1 MDDEG
6 FLECTQALPDDWDAD
21 SDGEPHEQPE
31 LVAWLLVGDT
41 KYEVYEGETK
51 IGRDSASCAIVLSQK
66 VLSKEHAALEVTSG
80 VHTLVDLGSMNKTR
94 IGKMALKPHV
104 RYALQGGESIR
115 FGDVLAKYIIK
126 PKAPCEDS
134 GSETGSESMLQLEDP
149 EDRTSP
155 VLTHELPGL
164 DTSNQATSEPGCSK
178 NSPEHTLNESAF
190 VPETQEDKKRLS
202 GIEFSPSGFHK
213 TFIPESPSTSQST
226 PLQGRKASSIS
237 ETPGSVSVLKDVTSD
252 NDSFFFESSQPTNKA
267 LKEKLNKT
275 TENKG
280 EVDYN
285 SDASTDLD
293 EDIATQLFDD
303 SVDDVTS
310 TAKKS
315 YTAKKDKDDE
325 DLCFQPTQ
333 LFTGTDHQTSKDN
346 ADDTQDVLDAFD
358 DNIEKQSLST
368 SRDEDD
374 DYVPTQLFFDDE
386 SDSVFK
392 KPATLAPKSKKRISG
407 NQRAS
412 KVDDDLFEEYLLAP
426 TQPYGECSKSKQTVP
441 DEDDV
446 YDVPTQL
453 FSNDKVGENNNIK
466 DREDMK
472 NSASDR
478 DNDVNNMSSQPT
490 KLFSRGKVSADVLK
504 NYGNSNKIADRDSS
518 NNNDNILDQPTQP
531 FMDEKDKV
539 NDFFDAPTQV
549 FEEESLD
556 SKEKPGSSLV
566 EENSKTRL
574 EIMKTTVHCSDK
586 DETPKEKLAGDEENV
601 DEEDLLPT
609 QLFDATKSSKESPL
623 LADSDDDDDLLATQ
637 LFDPSEKSVKVSR
650 SNDEDGKKSR
660 IINAVFQTPSKGN
673 DVNDEEL
680 TPTQIFNPRKS
691 AAKTPKRLVDND
703 DGLPP
708 TQVFEGHYA
717 SKKTIESVDDD
728 KFAPAQYFNC
738 SESALKTPKSMLNDS
753 LPPTQLY
760 STVSMVDNT
769 EEAATSHE
777 LPATQLYSD
786 CNLSSD
792 SPKPLLNRAGAKPF
806 TTEEKTCRSS
816 VDLDDGGHLPTQPF
830 ADSNGNLSMNMES
843 TDKTSLPSKDDI
855 ITEAPTQP
863 YINVSSVESSCTQK
877 DLNMTESVKLQATE
891 KGHMENIDEDATQ
904 DISFDGFIGVD
915 NTRVLEQSL
924 GKMKERKDIAWD
936 HASDADSVASETLLN
951 DDTLKDEDTTTN
963 SKLELTKVEESNLIA
978 CDENNKKELS
988 NIENYHSDE
997 STDVEDELSAVK
1009 NLNEVGG
1016 QCSSV
1021 KLTHDGGILTE
1032 DSSHAGKLSVEKT
1045 ESSSTAKLVDDIES
1059 NMNIQN
1065 ISSKQS
1071 ITVTS
1076 TLQEEVMQNSNET
1089 EEMLALDVCLLDSQD
1104 ETQVNESSVFKG
1116 ISNVDVKS
1124 ERSKET
1130 SFPLSS
1136 DSDSEEDSFN
1146 VSQKIFD
1153 LTPNEKVN
1161 TQSSASTEEEAG
1173 SVAALSKAKR
1183 KFASS
1188 KEGRNIHN
1196 YSDIEESP
1204 NKKRCNRAAKKNEKK
1219 PEKQRITR
1227 SKLNTRKIAGISV
1240 LENKTCPIDDKRLPD
1255 KQQCSNMQITAD
1267 TSGSDN
1273 DADKTLK
1280 ISCRKTRK
1288 RTQGSLEL
1296 LANNSKRDESR
1307 CKSPKLEAPEMEL
1320 DHKSSKR
1327 LKSCDLEKNYT
1338 AEVPSGKLPT
1348 LSPEKNVKQEEKFG
1362 RQRQVSE
1369 CATMQSNSS
1378 TDTCREVT
1386 VDDVHEAQQSNTSCR
1401 YSISNNQNNQQLAS
1415 KAERRNTRRRT
1426 VNPVPETQ
1434 KELSSEKQRPENK
1447 TDKRIESN
1455 REISQEQKEISGV
1468 RRSRGRKS
1476 RVMPS
1481 EAEIQN
1487 NKEDFS
1493 EGNIHIRSSEKAE
1506 CASGKPTVL
1515 QNKVGP
1521 IKKVEGSSTKH
1532 NSQSEYRAKKPVVS
1546 ASSVAGSDILNSNRN
1561 VDKVDLEL
1569 KDEQINTTKTRS
1581 SLLVSKESLERTLTL
1596 TEDKMMDEKSD
1607 SAYECHA
1614 NKIATRGRKKCEPET
1629 TRMSKSAL
1637 KEAGPSNEDENKAAS
1652 ENLSKVRTS
1661 KRARRGPNRFSPD
1674 PDSQKSLCEENE
1686 MLKGTNSG
1694 YQNSEDERNREMV
1707 VGNNENEDSKTSEG
1721 FSLPTLRRG
1730 GRTKK
1735 SKNGIDNN
1743 VKIVKENV
1751 IEQPRNHSEIRRGR
1765 ASIATSQP
1773 SSAKSYPKTRSRFSV
1788 IPGSIGN
1795 TRKQEGNTK
1804 SKGLQIEDKQKLPS
1818 AISKRGTNNDKGET
1832 SEDDKGETSDHIV
1845 ENEKAQCF
1853 VKKKNTKEMSNI
1865 DQGDPEDHSERR
1877 GMSTDCSEIDSEDS
1891 QGSVKRKGRK
1901 AREKLPSTPKCGKQE
1916 LSVSNR
1922 ILWSPSQRQLQASN
1936 RPRVLFTG
1944 YKDSQ
1949 DEKIVLDLGGKVVES
1964 AQECTV
1970 LVTTA
1975 IKRTCKLLAVMGK
1988 GMPIVSPSWLSASKQ
2003 ARNFIDPWEFLVKDR
2018 ESEVKFGFR
2027 LEQSLRSASKYQLFE
2042 GLEIH
2047 ATKSVKPPPEQM
2059 KEIIECSGGQYLDMP
2074 PKRYAPQIRVVSC
2087 PEDKGLWT
2095 TFRRVG
2101 IPILGTE
2108 FILTGLLRHQLLL
2121 DEFVLTSGINCK

>member
-6 FLECTQALPDDWDAD
+6 FLECTQALPDDWDGD

-164 DTSNQATSEPGCSK
+164 DTSNQVSNEPGTSK
-178 NSPEHTLNESAF
+178 NSPECTLNES
-190 VPETQEDKKRLS
+190 ETQEDKKGLS
-202 GIEFSPSGFHK
+202 GVEFSPSGFHR
-213 TFIPESPSTSQST
+213 TVIPESPSTSQST
-226 PLQGRKASSIS
+226 HLQGRKASSIS
-237 ETPGSVSVLKDVTSD
+237 ETPGSVSAIKDVTPD
-252 NDSFFFESSQPTNKA
+252 NDSFFFEPSQPENKT
-267 LKEKLNKT
+267 LKEKLCKT

-303 SVDDVTS
+303 SVDNVTS

-315 YTAKKDKDDE
+315 CTVKKDKCDE

-333 LFTGTDHQTSKDN
+333 LFTDTDHQTDKDN

-358 DNIEKQSLST
+358 DSIEKPSLST

-374 DYVPTQLFFDDE
+374 EYVPTQLFFDDE
-386 SDSVFK
+386 SDCVFK

-407 NQRAS
+407 GQRAS
-412 KVDDDLFEEYLLAP
+412 KVDEDLFEEYLLAP
-426 TQPYGECSKSKQTVP
+426 TQPYGECSKSKQAVS
-441 DEDDV
+441 DEDDI

-453 FSNDKVGENNNIK
+453 FSTDKVGENNNIK

-472 NSASDR
+472 ESASDR
-478 DNDVNNMSSQPT
+478 DNNDINNMSSQPT
-490 KLFSRGKVSADVLK
+490 QLFSNGRVSADVIE
-504 NYGNSNKIADRDSS
+504 NYGNSSKIADGDSS
-518 NNNDNILDQPTQP
+518 DNNDNIFNQPTQP
-531 FMDEKDKV
+531 FVGDKDKI

-556 SKEKPGSSLV
+556 SKKKKPGGNSLQ
-566 EENSKTRL
+566 EGSKTRL

-586 DETPKEKLAGDEENV
+586 VETPKERLGGDEDNV
-601 DEEDLLPT
+601 EEEDLLPT
-609 QLFDATKSSKESPL
+609 QLFDPTKSSKESPKL
-623 LADSDDDDDLLATQ
+623 VDSDDDDDLLATQ
-637 LFDPSEKSVKVSR
+637 LFDPCEKSVKIPR
-650 SNDEDGKKSR
+650 SDDEEDEKSR
-660 IINAVFQTPSKGN
+660 RRNAVFQTPLKGN
-673 DVNDEEL
+673 DVSDEEL
-680 TPTQIFNPRKS
+680 TPTQIFNHHKS
-691 AAKTPKRLVDND
+691 AAKIPKRLVDND

-708 TQVFEGHYA
+708 TQVFEGHSA
-717 SKKTIESVDDD
+717 SKETIESVDDG
-728 KFAPAQYFNC
+728 KFAPTQYFNC

-760 STVSMVDNT
+760 STLSAVDNPGK
-769 EEAATSHE
+769 AITSHE

-786 CNLSSD
+786 CSVSSD
-792 SPKPLLNRAGAKPF
+792 SPKPLLDRTSTKPF
-806 TTEEKTCRSS
+806 ATEEKTCKSF
-816 VDLDDGGHLPTQPF
+816 VDLDDVGLLPTQPY
-830 ADSNGNLSMNMES
+830 ADSNENLSMNMQS
-843 TDKTSLPSKDDI
+843 IDKISSLPSTDEI

-877 DLNMTESVKLQATE
+877 GPNMVENVELQATE

-915 NTRVLEQSL
+915 NTHVLEQPL
-924 GKMKERKDIAWD
+924 GKTMEKKEIAWD
-936 HASDADSVASETLLN
+936 NASDADSDASETLLN
-951 DDTLKDEDTTTN
+951 NDTLKGEENTTN
-963 SKLELTKVEESNLIA
+963 SKLELTKVQNSTLLA
-978 CDENNKKELS
+978 FDENSKKELS

-997 STDVEDELSAVK
+997 STDVEDELSTVQNMK
-1009 NLNEVGG
+1009 ENGG
-1016 QCSSV
+1016 QCSAV
-1021 KLTHDGGILTE
+1021 KLTHDGGILAE
-1032 DSSHAGKLSVEKT
+1032 DSSHAGKLSVEKKT
-1045 ESSSTAKLVDDIES
+1045 SSSTAKLSDDIGP

-1065 ISSKQS
+1065 ISCKQS
-1071 ITVTS
+1071 TTVTS

-1089 EEMLALDVCLLDSQD
+1089 EEMLALDVCLVDSQD
-1104 ETQVNESSVFKG
+1104 ETQVKESSVFKN
-1116 ISNVDVKS
+1116 ISDLAVKLG
-1124 ERSKET
+1124 RNKET

-1136 DSDSEEDSFN
+1136 DSDSEEENFN

-1153 LTPNEKVN
+1153 LTPHEKLN
-1161 TQSSASTEEEAG
+1161 TPSSSSVKEEIG
-1173 SVAALSKAKR
+1173 SVAALSQAKR
-1183 KFASS
+1183 KLACS
-1188 KEGRNIHN
+1188 KEDSGNIHN

-1204 NKKRCNRAAKKNEKK
+1204 NKKRCNRAAKKNENK

-1227 SKLNTRKIAGISV
+1227 SKLNTKKIVGVSV
-1240 LENKTCPIDDKRLPD
+1240 LENETRSPIGDKRLPNRH
-1255 KQQCSNMQITAD
+1255 QQCSNMQITAD
-1267 TSGSDN
+1267 KPDSGN
-1273 DADKTLK
+1273 DEDKTLK
-1280 ISCRKTRK
+1280 VSSRQTRK

-1296 LANNSKRDESR
+1296 LANNSKSDASR
-1307 CKSPKLEAPEMEL
+1307 CKTPKLEAPEMEL
-1320 DHKSSKR
+1320 DHKSSKS
-1327 LKSCDLEKNYT
+1327 LKSCDLEKNY
-1338 AEVPSGKLPT
+1338 ANQVPPRKLPR
-1348 LSPEKNVKQEEKFG
+1348 LLPVRNVKQEEKFG
-1362 RQRQVSE
+1362 KRRQDPE
-1369 CATMQSNSS
+1369 CATIQSKSA
-1378 TDTCREVT
+1378 TDSCREVT
-1386 VDDVHEAQQSNTSCR
+1386 VDDVQEAQQSNTFCG
-1401 YSISNNQNNQQLAS
+1401 YSTSNNQNNQQLAS
-1415 KAERRNTRRRT
+1415 KSERRNTRRRT

-1434 KELSSEKQRPENK
+1434 KEESSETQRPENK
-1447 TDKRIESN
+1447 TDKRTESK

-1476 RVMPS
+1476 RVTHS
-1481 EAEIQN
+1481 EVEVQN
-1487 NKEDFS
+1487 NKEDC
-1493 EGNIHIRSSEKAE
+1493 GKGKIHIGSSEKTE
-1506 CASGKPTVL
+1506 CASENPTVL
-1515 QNKVGP
+1515 QNKVGL
-1521 IKKVEGSSTKH
+1521 IEKVEGCSTKLT
-1532 NSQSEYRAKKPVVS
+1532 SKCKYRGKK
-1546 ASSVAGSDILNSNRN
+1546 SVANASTDVSDVNSSRN

-1569 KDEQINTTKTRS
+1569 KGEQINKTEARS
-1581 SLLVSKESLERTLTL
+1581 SLLASKESLERTLTF
-1596 TEDKMMDEKSD
+1596 TKDEMIDEKSD
-1607 SAYECHA
+1607 SKYECHA
-1614 NKIATRGRKKCEPET
+1614 NKIATRGPKKCKTTIVSKPET
-1629 TRMSKSAL
+1629 MQMSKSAL
-1637 KEAGPSNEDENKAAS
+1637 KEAGTSNEDENRAAS
-1652 ENLSKVRTS
+1652 ENLSKIRTS
-1661 KRARRGPNRFSPD
+1661 RRARRGPNRFSPD
-1674 PDSQKSLCEENE
+1674 PDSQRSLGKNEENE

-1694 YQNSEDERNREMV
+1694 SQNSEDERSRKEMV
-1707 VGNNENEDSKTSEG
+1707 GDNENEDSKSSED
-1721 FSLPTLRRG
+1721 FSVPSLRRG
-1730 GRTKK
+1730 RRTKK
-1735 SKNGIDNN
+1735 SQDGIDNN
-1743 VKIVKENV
+1743 IKIVKENV

-1773 SSAKSYPKTRSRFSV
+1773 SSVKSYPKTRSRFSV
-1788 IPGSIGN
+1788 LPGNTGN
-1795 TRKQEGNTK
+1795 TRKQEGNTE
-1804 SKGLQIEDKQKLPS
+1804 SKVLQIEDKPKLPS
-1818 AISKRGTNNDKGET
+1818 AISKRSTNK
-1832 SEDDKGETSDHIV
+1832 DDKGETSGHLLESEDS
-1845 ENEKAQCF
+1845 QCF
-1853 VKKKNTKEMSNI
+1853 LKRKRKEGMSNI
-1865 DQGDPEDHSERR
+1865 DQGDSGDHSERR

-1901 AREKLPSTPKCGKQE
+1901 ATEKLLSTPKCGGKQE
-1916 LSVSNR
+1916 LSGSNK

-1944 YKDSQ
+1944 YKDAQ

-2018 ESEVKFGFR
+2018 ESEMKFGFR

-2074 PKRYAPQIRVVSC
+2074 PKRYAPQIRIVSC

-2095 TFRRVG
+2095 TFQRVG

-2121 DEFVLTSGINCK
+2121 DEFVLTPPSM